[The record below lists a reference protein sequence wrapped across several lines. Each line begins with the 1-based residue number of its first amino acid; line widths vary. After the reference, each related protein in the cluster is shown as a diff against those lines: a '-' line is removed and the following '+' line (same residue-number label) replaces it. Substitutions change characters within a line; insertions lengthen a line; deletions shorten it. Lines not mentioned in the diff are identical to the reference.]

1 MKEIP
6 LDQLTLPVFETFSK
20 GWFLVSAGDYAA
32 ADWNCMT
39 VSWGFLG
46 TMWGKP
52 VAQIVIRPQRYTRE
66 FLDRHDTFTLS
77 AFPEE
82 QRGAL
87 SLLGKKSG
95 RDCDK
100 VALAGLHPTS
110 SLHVAA
116 PSFEEASMTLE
127 CKKLYRQPMDKG
139 SFLDSGILPKW
150 YPGEDYHIV
159 YIGEILAVTR

>member
-1 MKEIP
+1 MEEIP
-6 LDQLTLPVFETFSK
+6 IANLTLPVFETFSK
-20 GWFLVSAGDYAA
+20 GWFLVGAGDYPAGA
-32 ADWNCMT
+32 WNCMT

-66 FLDRHDTFTLS
+66 FLDKFDTFTLS
-77 AFPEE
+77 AFPAE
-82 QRGAL
+82 RRDAL
-87 SLLGKKSG
+87 ALLGKKSG

-100 VALAGLHPTS
+100 VSLAGLHPRR
-110 SLHVAA
+110 SLHVEA

-127 CKKLYRQPMDKG
+127 CRKLYRQPMDKA
-139 SFLDSGILPKW
+139 SFLDPAIGPQW

-159 YIGEILAVTR
+159 YIGEVVAATR